1 MRWWVVA
8 RVPSRLPASSAMSE
22 LCWERPM
29 MADED
34 GAHPEL
40 VLLQAERVEQGR
52 KLDVKLAEQDNTSE
66 PSIKVQMYSI
76 YLGYSV
82 GVDIS
87 GNGHR
92 HDHGLH

>member
-1 MRWWVVA
+1 
-8 RVPSRLPASSAMSE
+8 
-22 LCWERPM
+22 M

-40 VLLQAERVEQGR
+40 VLGCKLSESSKAA